1 MTRKAH
7 HFAFKICNFPFSCFF
22 RMWVKVTMLLL
33 LVHLSIGEIGVWVNR
48 SRTRRQADSN
58 DDNHW
63 KDVGGIPISE
73 EAVNAGG
80 YATPQCEP
88 ITVPICSGAF
98 YEYTRMPNILNHET
112 QEEAGLEV
120 GLLE

>member
-1 MTRKAH
+1 MRI
-7 HFAFKICNFPFSCFF
+7 KIAI
-22 RMWVKVTMLLL
+22 LLF
-33 LVHLSIGEIGVWVNR
+33 LVSGSVGEVVIWGNT
-48 SRTRRQADSN
+48 SRTKRQADSN
-58 DDNHW
+58 DENQW

-98 YEYTRMPNILNHET
+98 YQYTRMPNILNHET

-120 GLLE
+120 SSRKR

>member
-1 MTRKAH
+1 MSA
-7 HFAFKICNFPFSCFF
+7 KIA
-22 RMWVKVTMLLL
+22 LLL
-33 LVHLSIGEIGVWVNR
+33 FLLHTSMGEVIVQTNK
-48 SRTRRQADSN
+48 TRFLRQVDHQDGTQWQDTGSL
-58 DDNHW
+58 
-63 KDVGGIPISE
+63 PISE

-120 GLLE
+120 SLR